1 MRTAAFLHRIFS
13 SSLVVLSQF
22 WDKLIAST
30 SSPKSIAVID
40 SGNCLLK
47 KLNFFF
53 EKTKKWFSGADLDKE
68 NKQLSA
74 MSKDMRIVKFA
85 HFSVKEYLV
94 SDKIRSGL
102 AKSFAI
108 KEKSAHLLIAEQ
120 SLAYI
125 FYYVKAKQGGCRG
138 NPSDLAQFP
147 LLAYSYFNFWDHTRA
162 VPVPERR
169 SVVSTIYQLMNSN
182 DTFLILRNLRHPA
195 QRSYEGPFCWADGST
210 DITMPRTMM

>member
-1 MRTAAFLHRIFS
+1 VGFRCRLRQGKQATVCHVQGYVYSQICTFLGQRIPRFR
-13 SSLVVLSQF
+13 Q
-22 WDKLIAST
+22 DTKRIGQKLRNQREIC
-30 SSPKSIAVID
+30 P
-40 SGNCLLK
+40 
-47 KLNFFF
+47 
-53 EKTKKWFSGADLDKE
+53 
-68 NKQLSA
+68 
-74 MSKDMRIVKFA
+74 
-85 HFSVKEYLV
+85 
-94 SDKIRSGL
+94 
-102 AKSFAI
+102 
-108 KEKSAHLLIAEQ
+108 AEQ

-169 SVVSTIYQLMNSN
+169 SVVSTIYQLMNSK